1 MFERILIGVDGSE
14 ESLRAVRVAADLA
27 RAVQSK
33 SLRFVVAF
41 DPIPAYWAVPNLDNV
56 IEARRAEAEAILKR
70 ALAEVGNVP
79 SEIQRDLLEGSPAE
93 SIINIAKTWN
103 SSLIVM
109 GSRGQSGIAE
119 LVLGSTSHKVVS
131 HAPCPVLIV
140 R

>member
-14 ESLRAVRVAADLA
+14 ESLRAVRAAADLA

-33 SLRFVVAF
+33 WLRFVVAY
-41 DPIPAYWAVPNLDNV
+41 DPIPAYWAVPNLDNI
-56 IEARRAEAEAILKR
+56 IEARRTEAEATLKR

-79 SEIQRDLLEGSPAE
+79 SEIHTELLEGSPAE
-93 SIINIAKTWN
+93 SIINLAKTWN

>member
-1 MFERILIGVDGSE
+1 VFERILIGVDGSE

-41 DPIPAYWAVPNLDNV
+41 DPIPAYWAVPNLDNI

>member
-14 ESLRAVRVAADLA
+14 ESLRAVRAAADLA

-33 SLRFVVAF
+33 WLRFVVAY
-41 DPIPAYWAVPNLDNV
+41 DPIPAYWAVPNLDNI
-56 IEARRAEAEAILKR
+56 IEARRTEAEATLKR
-70 ALAEVGNVP
+70 ALAEVGDVP
-79 SEIQRDLLEGSPAE
+79 SEIHTELLEGSPAE
-93 SIINIAKTWN
+93 SIINLAKTWN

>member
-1 MFERILIGVDGSE
+1 VFERVLIGVDGSE

-33 SLRFVVAF
+33 QLRFVVAY
-41 DPIPAYWAVPNLDNV
+41 DPIPAYWAVPNIDHM
-56 IEARRAEAEAILKR
+56 IEARLAEAEATLKQ
-70 ALAEVGNVP
+70 ALAEAGNVP
-79 SEIQRDLLEGSPAE
+79 SEIQTELLEGSPAE
-93 SIINIAKTWN
+93 AIITLAKTWN

-119 LVLGSTSHKVVS
+119 LVLGSTSQKVVS